1 MYCYNWEKEMYS
13 NFKFCPV
20 CGLPPKQQNNSPP
33 VQNYYQNNYYQAPQ
47 QNIPGLKSESTTLIL
62 SIVLGLLWI
71 QGVGHMYVG
80 KVGKGIGILIGA
92 LILGTIGVLTIW
104 VGVGV
109 IFLIIYFIM
118 LIWQIFDSRNLC
130 KQYNDYL
137 LKTGKPPW

>member
-1 MYCYNWEKEMYS
+1 MYS

-20 CGLPPKQQNNSPP
+20 CGLPPKQQNNSPQ

-62 SIVLGLLWI
+62 SIVLGLLGI

>member
-1 MYCYNWEKEMYS
+1 MYS

-62 SIVLGLLWI
+62 SIVLGLLGI